1 MTPSP
6 SSIANDTPVGSAGG
20 ASSGSAAGSG
30 HPRANAI
37 ERTVTGLGY
46 DLVDVE
52 HLARG
57 LLRVTIDR
65 IPGRVYGSPGA
76 PDAGEFVTVDD
87 CERVTRQLQLALE
100 VSALDYARLEV
111 SSPGLDRPLK
121 TEDHY
126 RRFAGQA
133 VSLSLK
139 LPFHSRKHWTG
150 VLEPVQTCD
159 GQWRL
164 VVTEHRATARAKER
178 AKGPRRKPN
187 LEQQEVL
194 ALDFR
199 HDEVREMRLV
209 PVVDFKGR
217 RRNTPGAADGSA
229 AATTDGK
236 NAAPAAD
243 AALNG
248 EQDR

>member
-1 MTPSP
+1 MSTEP
-6 SSIANDTPVGSAGG
+6 SSPAGRP
-20 ASSGSAAGSG
+20 AD
-30 HPRANAI
+30 AI

-52 HLARG
+52 RLARG

-65 IPGRVYGSPGA
+65 IPGRVYGAPGA
-76 PDAGEFVTVDD
+76 PDDGEFITVDD

-100 VSALDYARLEV
+100 VAGTDYARLEV

-121 TEDHY
+121 TEDHW

-133 VSLSLK
+133 VSLTLK
-139 LPFHSRKHWTG
+139 LPFQNRKHWTG
-150 VLEPVQTCD
+150 TLEPRGD
-159 GQWRL
+159 DWRL
-164 VVTEHRATARAKER
+164 VVTENKTEM
-178 AKGPRRKPN
+178 
-187 LEQQEVL
+187 

-199 HDEVREMRLV
+199 FDEAREMRLV

-217 RRNTPGAADGSA
+217 RRKPDAMD
-229 AATTDGK
+229 
-236 NAAPAAD
+236 AAPAAD

-248 EQDR
+248 DQDR